1 MLHIQNYCKNIKRIQ
16 KVLHGVIDQRQSA
29 FLGGGGRRDLLHR
42 VMVANKVMDEAK
54 MKKK

>member
-29 FLGGGGRRDLLHR
+29 FLGGGRRDLLHS

-54 MKKK
+54 RKKK